1 MEKVGDAS
9 GEPLL
14 GVSVKVKGTG
24 MGTVTN
30 VDGIYNI
37 NVSQKSTLI
46 FSFIG
51 MATQEVKVGNKTTI
65 NVTLEDD
72 AALLD
77 EVVVVG
83 YGTQKK

>member
-1 MEKVGDAS
+1 MEKLGDAS

-46 FSFIG
+46 FF
-51 MATQEVKVGNKTTI
+51 
-65 NVTLEDD
+65 L
-72 AALLD
+72 
-77 EVVVVG
+77 
-83 YGTQKK
+83 

>member
-1 MEKVGDAS
+1 
-9 GEPLL
+9 
-14 GVSVKVKGTG
+14 
-24 MGTVTN
+24 
-30 VDGIYNI
+30 
-37 NVSQKSTLI
+37 
-46 FSFIG
+46 

-83 YGTQKK
+83 YEHRKNEYYRFCGAS

>member
-1 MEKVGDAS
+1 
-9 GEPLL
+9 
-14 GVSVKVKGTG
+14 
-24 MGTVTN
+24 
-30 VDGIYNI
+30 
-37 NVSQKSTLI
+37 
-46 FSFIG
+46 